1 MFPYQALKKHAP
13 FVSGGTYTVTAS
25 VNGQEQPVAVIRSTL
40 GPANGSRGDEQWAFA
55 AGSSASLKFQTP
67 EYGTN
72 PIPVSKFPEHLP
84 WPGTQGSASSGPLN
98 IQYRKLPPSANLA
111 PNLRNGQTDPAT
123 LHYVSSAATV
133 QNPAPAAYGGLTTQ
147 PVSGA
152 TGRRVEVLKSTAGQT
167 VGHVYAE
174 WSSATSSVQIWQ
186 LVKNTS
192 FTPTG
197 IASFGPGGP
206 QALPNPGSLSAWYS
220 AAVAELGTGVIAIS
234 GTAIRNAMLP

>member
-13 FVSGGTYTVTAS
+13 FISGGTYTVTD
-25 VNGQEQPVAVIRSTL
+25 GQNNTVAVIRSALGGTTL
-40 GPANGSRGDEQWAFA
+40 TEQWAFA
-55 AGSSASLKFQTP
+55 SGSAASLTFQTS

-72 PIPVSKFPEHLP
+72 PIAVSTFPDHLP
-84 WPGTQGSASSGPLN
+84 WPGTQGGASSGPLN
-98 IQYRKLPPSANLA
+98 IQNRKLPPSADLA
-111 PNLRNGQTDPAT
+111 TNLRNGQTDSAT
-123 LHYVSSAATV
+123 VHYVSSAATV

-152 TGRRVEVLKSTAGQT
+152 TGRRVEVLKSATGKI

-197 IASFGPGGP
+197 IASFAPGGP

-220 AAVAELGTGVIAIS
+220 AAVADLGTGLIAIS
-234 GTAIRNAMLP
+234 GTANRSSALP

>member
-25 VNGQEQPVAVIRSTL
+25 INGQEKTVAVIRSTL
-40 GPANGSRGDEQWAFA
+40 GGTTLTEQWAFA
-55 AGSSASLKFQTP
+55 SGSAASLTFQTS

-72 PIPVSKFPEHLP
+72 PIAVSKFPEHLP
-84 WPGTQGSASSGPLN
+84 WPGTQGGASSGELKVTAQAAQSQN
-98 IQYRKLPPSANLA
+98 DLA
-111 PNLRNGQTDPAT
+111 PNLVGGGTVKTNVR
-123 LHYVSSAATV
+123 YVSSAATV

-152 TGRRVEVLKSTAGQT
+152 TGRRVEVLKSTTGQT

-197 IASFGPGGP
+197 IASFAPGGP

-220 AAVAELGTGVIAIS
+220 AAVAELGTGLIAIS
-234 GTAIRNAMLP
+234 GTAIRNATLP